1 MTMPTS
7 AKIRQGPRA
16 DERRQQRGRRLARRR
31 PLYLS
36 AQEARALA
44 VLSGTSP
51 FALDAAGG
59 ARRTRTDDGSDVD
72 EQALFARLGRFL
84 RAF

>member
-1 MTMPTS
+1 MRTAS
-7 AKIRQGPRA
+7 KNGPEQRP
-16 DERRQQRGRRLARRR
+16 RGRRWRLRRRR

-36 AQEARALA
+36 VSEARALA

-51 FALDAAGG
+51 FALDG
-59 ARRTRTDDGSDVD
+59 TRPGKADNEE

>member
-1 MTMPTS
+1 MSIPTS
-7 AKIRQGPRA
+7 AKTTQGPRV
-16 DERRQQRGRRLARRR
+16 DERRQQRGRSPRR

-36 AQEARALA
+36 AQEARALV

-51 FALDAAGG
+51 FALDGAAS
-59 ARRTRTDDGSDVD
+59 ARRTDAVD

>member
-1 MTMPTS
+1 MS
-7 AKIRQGPRA
+7 A
-16 DERRQQRGRRLARRR
+16 RRQRKRPRYRR

-36 AQEARALA
+36 AREARALA

-51 FALDAAGG
+51 FALGEAHRAKTNDCEE
-59 ARRTRTDDGSDVD
+59 R
-72 EQALFARLGRFL
+72 ALFNRLGRFL